1 MTAPI
6 LSLKE
11 LTIHFGGINAIN
23 KLSFD
28 VQSGSISSLIG
39 PNGAGKTTCF
49 NCISGFYKPD
59 AGTITLKDKN
69 ISGLPSYKI
78 AEYGVARTYQNIRTY
93 SNLTVLENILAGQH
107 DRLKSNLFDAIVH
120 TKRFRDED
128 RTALIE
134 AGRIQKLMGLEGL
147 GDTLARNLPYGDQR
161 RLEIGRAIASRPSLL
176 LLDEPSAGMNPTET
190 KDLIRLI
197 RRLRDEIGITVFII
211 EHDMHV
217 VMGISDQIA
226 VLDFGNK
233 IAEGK
238 PAEIQSNERVIEAY
252 LGRGGAALSK
262 KYRRKKAS

>member
-1 MTAPI
+1 MSNPI
-6 LSLKE
+6 LSLNN

-28 VQSGSISSLIG
+28 VQEGSISSLIG

-59 AGTITLKDKN
+59 SGSIMLKDKQ
-69 ISGLPSYKI
+69 IAGLPSYKI

-93 SNLTVLENILAGQH
+93 SDLTVLENILAGQH
-107 DRLKSNLFDAIVH
+107 DRLKSNLFDAMFH

-128 RTALIE
+128 KQALIE
-134 AGRIQKLMGLEGL
+134 AGRIQELMGLDGL

-161 RLEIGRAIASRPSLL
+161 RLEIARAIASKPSLL

-190 KDLIRLI
+190 QDLVRLI
-197 RRLRDEIGITVFII
+197 RKLRDEIGITIFII

-217 VMGISDQIA
+217 VMGISDEIA

-238 PAEIQSNERVIEAY
+238 PAEIQSNSRVIEAY
-252 LGRGGAALSK
+252 LGPGGAALAK

>member
-1 MTAPI
+1 MSNPI
-6 LSLKE
+6 LSLKN

-23 KLSFD
+23 NLSFD
-28 VQSGSISSLIG
+28 VQEGSISSLIG

-59 AGTITLKDKN
+59 SGTITLKDKQ
-69 ISGLPSYKI
+69 IAGLPSYKI

-93 SNLTVLENILAGQH
+93 ADLTVLENILAGQH
-107 DRLKSNLFDAIVH
+107 DRLKSNLFDAMFH
-120 TKRFRDED
+120 TKRFMDED
-128 RTALIE
+128 KLALIE
-134 AGRIQKLMGLEGL
+134 AGRIQELMGLDGL

-161 RLEIGRAIASRPSLL
+161 RLEIARAIASKPSLL

-190 KDLIRLI
+190 QDLVRLI
-197 RRLRDEIGITVFII
+197 RKLRDEIGITVFII

-217 VMGISDQIA
+217 VMGISDEIA

-238 PAEIQSNERVIEAY
+238 PAEIQSNSRVIEAY
-252 LGRGGAALSK
+252 LGPGGAALAK